1 MADGVVVLDR
11 SGIIEAANESAA
23 RILGLTHDEIKGCA
37 SLDPRGRAIREDG
50 SPFPGES
57 HPARVTL
64 RTGEPCRDVIMGIQR
79 PDGTVGWIS
88 INTHPMFHPG
98 ERECHSVVCSFAEVT
113 DRRRA
118 EAELRQSQK
127 LQSIGTL
134 AGGIAHELN
143 NLLVP
148 IIGLTELTIE
158 KMPERGRNRT
168 NLNNVLAAAERAR
181 LLVQNILAFSRRDTP
196 NRRRVEI
203 APLIEEV
210 LAIVR
215 PVLPTTIDIRVRT
228 ERSAP
233 DIPADGALIHQVLIN
248 LMSNAA
254 AAMGLKGG
262 LLEINVS
269 GVDLAES
276 FCRNRSGLVPG
287 RYARI
292 AVSDTGHG
300 MDEETQRRI
309 FEPFFTTKKTGDGTG
324 MGLSVVHGI
333 VSAHSGAIDVES
345 EVGRGTTF
353 TVYFPAFD
361 PGSKGDNPTLRGR
374 TA

>member
-1 MADGVVVLDR
+1 MGV
-11 SGIIEAANESAA
+11 
-23 RILGLTHDEIKGCA
+23 H
-37 SLDPRGRAIREDG
+37 
-50 SPFPGES
+50 
-57 HPARVTL
+57 
-64 RTGEPCRDVIMGIQR
+64 R
-79 PDGTVGWIS
+79 PDGSLGWIS
-88 INTHPMFHPG
+88 INTQPMFHPG
-98 ERECHSVVCSFAEVT
+98 EQQCHAVVCSFSEVT
-113 DRRRA
+113 ERRRA

-158 KMPERGRNRT
+158 KLPERGRNRT

-196 NRRRVEI
+196 NRQRIRIE
-203 APLIEEV
+203 PLIEEV
-210 LAIVR
+210 LNIVR
-215 PVLPTTIDIRVRT
+215 PVLPASIDIRHRVDRNT
-228 ERSAP
+228 P
-233 DIPADGALIHQVLIN
+233 DIPADAALIHQVLIN

-262 LLEINVS
+262 QLEISVS

-276 FCRNRSGLVPG
+276 FCRGRSGLVPG

-292 AVSDTGHG
+292 KVSDTGHG

-309 FEPFFTTKKTGDGTG
+309 FEPFFTTKKMGDGTG

-345 EVGRGTTF
+345 EVGRGTAF
-353 TVYFPAFD
+353 TVYFPTVAAN
-361 PGSKGDNPTLRGR
+361 SASEL
-374 TA
+374 AAHI